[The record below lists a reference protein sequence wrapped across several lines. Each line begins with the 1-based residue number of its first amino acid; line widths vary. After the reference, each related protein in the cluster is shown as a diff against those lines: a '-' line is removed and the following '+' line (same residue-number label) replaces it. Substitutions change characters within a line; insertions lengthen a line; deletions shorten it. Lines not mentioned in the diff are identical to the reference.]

1 MVKKQEKRLQDILS
15 ILQEENAASTRELS
29 QKLQVTEMTIR
40 RDLGLLSRIKQ
51 VRIIH
56 GGAIYTGDGSRK
68 GQEVYSFSHE
78 ETRNKD
84 EKTRIGSRAARL
96 IRPGDTIILDGGST
110 VEYVAR
116 AIPPDL
122 DITVLCYSLNLLN
135 ILCRNPNYK
144 KIVSGGYYNDDSLMF
159 ESAHG
164 VELIR
169 SMRASK
175 AFIGATGVNINLGLT
190 CKNLAEVQTKKAVI
204 ASSDTRILVVDS
216 TKFGQVHIAHFADL
230 DDFDIIIT
238 DTGIPEEYA
247 RRIEEKQV
255 LLHVV

>member
-1 MVKKQEKRLQDILS
+1 MVKKQEKRLRDILD
-15 ILQEENAASTRELS
+15 ILQEENAASTKELS

-40 RDLGLLSRIKQ
+40 RDLGLLSRDRQ
-51 VRIIH
+51 VRLIH

-68 GQEVYSFSHE
+68 AQEVYCFSHE
-78 ETRNKD
+78 ETRSKD
-84 EKTRIGSRAARL
+84 EKTRIGSRAAGL

-116 AIPPDL
+116 AIPPDI

-144 KIVSGGYYNDDSLMF
+144 TIVSGGHYNDDSLMF
-159 ESAHG
+159 EGTHG

-175 AFIGATGVNINLGLT
+175 AFIGATGVNCTLGLT
-190 CKNLAEVQTKKAVI
+190 CKNIAEVQTKKAVI
-204 ASSDTRILVVDS
+204 TSSDTRILVVDS
-216 TKFGQVHIAHFADL
+216 TKFGQVHIAHFAEL
-230 DDFDIIIT
+230 EDFDMIIT
-238 DTGIPEEYA
+238 DSGIPEAYA
-247 RRIEEKQV
+247 RRIREKRIQ
-255 LLHVV
+255 LHVV